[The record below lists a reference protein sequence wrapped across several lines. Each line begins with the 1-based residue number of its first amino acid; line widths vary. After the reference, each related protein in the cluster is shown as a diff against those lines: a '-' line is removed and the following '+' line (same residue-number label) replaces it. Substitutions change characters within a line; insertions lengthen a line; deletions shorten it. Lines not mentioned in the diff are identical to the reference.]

1 MKLIFKLSFTLF
13 IFCFIAAFS
22 LGAVNKITRPHI
34 ELQRRKAI
42 KEALTTVLPDAKI
55 ITQKETA
62 AGSLFYCGFTTE
74 DSTGTP
80 AGYAFIAYGQGY
92 SSKIQTMVGVTNDG
106 VIDAIK
112 ILFQQETPGL
122 GAKSDEKRPGE
133 NVPWFQKQFSGKR
146 AADIKVDK
154 DDGEI
159 VSITGATITSRAIAK
174 SIQKGF
180 KELSENIN

>member
-13 IFCFIAAFS
+13 IFCSIAAFS
-22 LGAVNKITRPHI
+22 LAAVNKITRPRI
-34 ELQRRKAI
+34 ELEIQKAI
-42 KEALTTVLPDAKI
+42 NEALTTVLPNAKV
-55 ITQKETA
+55 ITQKKTA
-62 AGSLFYCGFTTE
+62 AGSVFYCGFATE
-74 DSTGTP
+74 DSTQSP

-92 SSKIQTMVGVTNDG
+92 SSRIRTMVGVTSDG

-122 GAKSDEKRPGE
+122 GAKATETRPGE
-133 NVPWFQKQFSGKR
+133 SVPWFQKQFAGKS
-146 AADIKVDK
+146 AADVKVDK

-159 VSITGATITSRAIAK
+159 VSITGATITSRTVAQ

-180 KELSENIN
+180 KELSENID